1 MIDRV
6 EVKTDKLEGVIADT
20 AAIQAVDLLTKEEI
34 DLLRDITSSSPQ
46 KLQQLVKDAN
56 VDPVRKGMLSQLSDL
71 GFIYG
76 FKVTSGDIVGCEPTP
91 KAAWAISRY
100 DKRIEMKSKQEKK
113 ERQQRRFDRY
123 ATLGGIALGWLLG
136 LASPFVIEWLSRF

>member
-1 MIDRV
+1 MIDKV

-34 DLLRDITSSSPQ
+34 DLLRGITSLSHQ
-46 KLQQLVKDAN
+46 ELQQLVKEAN
-56 VDPVRKGMLSQLSDL
+56 ADPVRKGMLSQLSDL
-71 GFIYG
+71 GFVYG
-76 FKVTSGDIVGCEPTP
+76 FKVASGDIVGCEPTP
-91 KAAWAISRY
+91 KAAWAISRH
-100 DKRIEMKSKQEKK
+100 DRRIEIEAEREKK

-136 LASPFVIEWLSRF
+136 LASPFVIEWLSRL